1 MLQKDLT
8 SILIVEDEQ
17 SARVLMGRIIERYS
31 NNIYYAQNGAEGLE
45 MMAKY
50 QPDIVITDIK
60 MPVLDGL
67 KMIQRIDTLNIKRP
81 IIILATAYS
90 EAEYFIK
97 AIELRVDHLLI
108 KPIEADMLI
117 EKIESSIGNIQ
128 NNYENKKLKLLL
140 ELQTKKVNTI
150 FNFQS
155 NIILLTDCNDI
166 KEVNLAFLDFFGFS
180 SLEEYKRTS
189 SSISEAFITTDGFIP
204 NGIDTREL
212 VGMLVQDSQTEHLVK
227 MYDKKRDADRLFI
240 IKAGVYPG
248 DEELYI
254 LSFTDISEIENNRKL
269 LKILTSTDKLTKIY
283 NRFKFDE
290 ILSFE
295 TSRCRRYKAPLS
307 VLVFDIDFLKNIN
320 DAHGY
325 GVGDSILQE
334 MTAIVQS
341 IIRTNDTFARFEE
354 DEFAIILPNTNRES
368 AVMLAEKIRETVG
381 QNVFS
386 SKDRVTISVGVTEYQ
401 TNETEQEL
409 LEKAD
414 EMLQKA
420 KRSGRNITCS
430 E

>member
-1 MLQKDLT
+1 
-8 SILIVEDEQ
+8 
-17 SARVLMGRIIERYS
+17 MGRRIERYS
-31 NNIYYAQNGAEGLE
+31 NNIYYALNGAEGLE

-204 NGIDTREL
+204 NCIDTR
-212 VGMLVQDSQTEHLVK
+212 
-227 MYDKKRDADRLFI
+227 
-240 IKAGVYPG
+240 
-248 DEELYI
+248 
-254 LSFTDISEIENNRKL
+254 
-269 LKILTSTDKLTKIY
+269 
-283 NRFKFDE
+283 
-290 ILSFE
+290 
-295 TSRCRRYKAPLS
+295 
-307 VLVFDIDFLKNIN
+307 
-320 DAHGY
+320 
-325 GVGDSILQE
+325 
-334 MTAIVQS
+334 
-341 IIRTNDTFARFEE
+341 
-354 DEFAIILPNTNRES
+354 
-368 AVMLAEKIRETVG
+368 
-381 QNVFS
+381 
-386 SKDRVTISVGVTEYQ
+386 
-401 TNETEQEL
+401 
-409 LEKAD
+409 
-414 EMLQKA
+414 
-420 KRSGRNITCS
+420 
-430 E
+430 